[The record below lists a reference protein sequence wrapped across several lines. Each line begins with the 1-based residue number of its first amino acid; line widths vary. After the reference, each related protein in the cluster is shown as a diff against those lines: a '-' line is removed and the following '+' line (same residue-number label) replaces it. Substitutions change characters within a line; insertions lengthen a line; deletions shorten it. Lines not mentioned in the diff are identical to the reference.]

1 MNDLVE
7 ELDTKCNTR
16 SGYGVELD
24 EDGNVKSLNKK
35 LDYCPIKSNSSS
47 FGLESFRWLNPK
59 IWELGPDNVTY
70 AKSLATFKNTLKK
83 VNIDKCLCKFCK
95 DYIHGVGYIN
105 LIFT

>member
-35 LDYCPIKSNSSS
+35 LNYCPQKSNTSS
-47 FGLESFRWLNPK
+47 FRLESFRR
-59 IWELGPDNVTY
+59 LGTKKTS
-70 AKSLATFKNTLKK
+70 KSVDPFKSNCYL
-83 VNIDKCLCKFCK
+83 L
-95 DYIHGVGYIN
+95 
-105 LIFT
+105 